1 MKFRP
6 PTIEKYIITHKFL
19 QQQYLCSILFYVT
32 WCKDIDLCGMYFQ
45 SVEYFKTVEKSQIP
59 Y

>member
-6 PTIEKYIITHKFL
+6 PTIEKYIIIRNFS
-19 QQQYLCSILFYVT
+19 QQLNLCFILFYVT